1 MTRDPEAWAR
11 LGKAL
16 RTARARRGLTQQDL
30 ADLAGVSA
38 RSVSDAE
45 GGTVPKARMPQSIDK
60 IAAALGWPE
69 GGVAALLEGAAPEAG
84 GWQDVPVRQHL
95 AEERVEGI
103 LTSAMVRA
111 MSGTPAA
118 EIRAAT
124 KIALDELRKQ
134 GFITE
139 TDGVQPQ
146 PNHADS

>member
-11 LGKAL
+11 LGHAL
-16 RTARARRGLTQQDL
+16 RTARNHRGLTQQDL
-30 ADLAGVSA
+30 AAEAGVSSRA
-38 RSVSDAE
+38 VQVAE
-45 GGTVPKARMPQSIDK
+45 GGAVPKARMPYSIDK

-69 GGVAALLEGAAPEAG
+69 GAVEAVLDGAAPPDG
-84 GWQDVPVRQHL
+84 GWQDVSVQRQL

-111 MSGTPAA
+111 MSGTSAA

-134 GFITE
+134 GFIAE
-139 TDGVQPQ
+139 THGVQPE